1 MCLGVKDEFFDHSSE
16 MVADHIKEFLV
27 WLLESNTVWY
37 VLSNQHNLGCKT
49 VYRFNG
55 QETDDIDVVYEYW
68 LDNVQFDNPFQNDI
82 IDAYE
87 DNR

>member
-16 MVADHIKEFLV
+16 MVVDHIKEFLV
-27 WLLESNTVWY
+27 WLHKPTTVWT
-37 VLSNQHNLGCKT
+37 VVSNEDDMGWKT

-68 LDNVQFDNPFQNDI
+68 LDNVQFYNPFQNDI